1 MSIPVHSQNVRCCGL
16 LQHPKQPVL
25 NYTILPQSSTH
36 IRLVF
41 RSWSVSHKYYTA
53 SLCSSL
59 AFILHSYF
67 VCVSV
72 CLLSLFSV
80 SFLFVILFLS
90 FFLFCVCVCLTFSFL
105 YFHNFGLLCLRS
117 RCTSFCQVRWRLWLL
132 V

>member
-1 MSIPVHSQNVRCCGL
+1 MDLGVSRCMSIPVHSQNVRCCGL

-67 VCVSV
+67 VYVSV

-90 FFLFCVCVCLTFSFL
+90 FFLFLCVCVLLFL
-105 YFHNFGLLCLRS
+105 FFIS
-117 RCTSFCQVRWRLWLL
+117 TTL
-132 V
+132 VCSVSEVDAPVSAR